1 MSLLLAALIAL
12 SITTAC
18 MPGLQRWAL
27 RVGLTDR
34 PGARKVHTA
43 PVPRVGG
50 IAMAAGILIPTLMAV
65 PLHAPMIGFLGAALV
80 LLAFGLWDDR
90 CDLDYRL
97 KFLGQFVAVALVI
110 AVGHVRIA
118 ELTLDHPI
126 QLPQVLSWLLTFGFL
141 VGVTNAMNLADG
153 LDGLAGG
160 LALLC
165 LCAIAVFGAVCG
177 NRTVMAVAW
186 IESGAIL
193 GFLRFNTHPAQVFM
207 GDGGSQL
214 LGFSIGALS
223 ILATQGDRSALSAAL
238 PLLLLGLPIL
248 DTVAV
253 MARRALTGRS
263 PFASDRSHLHHRLL
277 DLGFAH
283 HEAVVLI
290 YCVQLGLF
298 LLAYFLRFESDLLIL
313 GVFAVFSAAILGTLR
328 LATRRHWHAHTGRAL
343 PIASALMARLRQP
356 ASAQLISRG
365 AAWLMGCGFIGYA
378 AMVIVARRHVAGDIS
393 VLSATMLLLVVGL
406 SYFGFLSS
414 LSWLERLA
422 AYVGVIML
430 VYLDQTALART
441 ALLTSFT
448 WGAVML
454 TAAGALV
461 RVLLSQTRRF
471 EVTALD
477 VLVAFIALVVPNLP
491 GLDSLPRDLP
501 GGILKAVVLL
511 YVVEMT
517 EGAGTRRLV
526 PRTLL
531 AMLLAAVTLRGLMPL
546 MP

>member
-1 MSLLLAALIAL
+1 MSLLLASLIAL

-18 MPGLQRWAL
+18 MPWLQRMAL

-34 PGARKVHTA
+34 PGPRKVHQA

-50 IAMAAGILIPTLMAV
+50 IAMAAGILVPTLVTV
-65 PLHAPMIGFLGAALV
+65 PLHAPMIGFLSGVLV
-80 LLAFGLWDDR
+80 LLAFGVWDDR
-90 CDLDYRL
+90 RDLDYRL
-97 KFLGQFVAVALVI
+97 KFIGQFVAVALVI
-110 AVGHVRIA
+110 VIGHVRIA
-118 ELTLDHPI
+118 ELTLDHPVE
-126 QLPQVLSWLLTFGFL
+126 LPQAVSTLLTFGFL
-141 VGVTNAMNLADG
+141 VGVTNAINLADG

-165 LCAIAVFGAVCG
+165 LCAIAVFGAICG
-177 NRTVMAVAW
+177 NHTVMAVAL

-207 GDGGSQL
+207 GDGGSQV
-214 LGFSIGALS
+214 LGFSIGVLS
-223 ILATQGDRSALSAAL
+223 ILATQGDRTALSAAL

-253 MARRALTGRS
+253 MLRRALAGRS
-263 PFASDRSHLHHRLL
+263 PFSSDRSHLHHRLL

-290 YCVQLGLF
+290 YCVQLALF
-298 LLAYFLRFESDLLIL
+298 LFAYYLRFESDLLIL
-313 GVFAVFSAAILGTLR
+313 SVFGIFSATMLGMLW
-328 LATRRHWHAHTGRAL
+328 LATLGRWHAHTGRAL

-356 ASAQLISRG
+356 ASARLVLRG
-365 AAWLMGCGFIGYA
+365 AAWLMGSGFVAYA
-378 AMVIVARRHVAGDIS
+378 AMVIVARRHVASDIS
-393 VLSATMLLLVVGL
+393 VLSATMLCLVLGL
-406 SYFGFLSS
+406 SSFGFLRS
-414 LSWLERLA
+414 LTWLERLA

-430 VYLDQTALART
+430 VYLDQTAVGRPP
-441 ALLTSFT
+441 LLTSLT

-461 RVLLSQTRRF
+461 RVLLSETRRF

-477 VLVAFIALVVPNLP
+477 VLVAFIAVVVPNLP
-491 GLDSLPRDLP
+491 GFVSLPPDLP

-517 EGAGTRRLV
+517 ESAGTRRLV

-531 AMLLAAVTLRGLMPL
+531 AMLLAAVMLRGLIPL
-546 MP
+546 VP

>member
-1 MSLLLAALIAL
+1 MPLLLASLIAL

-18 MPGLQRWAL
+18 MPVLQRWAGQ
-27 RVGLTDR
+27 VGLTDR
-34 PGARKVHTA
+34 PDARKVHSV

-50 IAMAAGILIPTLMAV
+50 IAMAVGILVPTLIAV
-65 PLHAPMIGFLGAALV
+65 RLSLAVDGVLAAILV
-80 LLAFGLWDDR
+80 LLVFGVWDDR
-90 CDLDYRL
+90 VNLDYRW
-97 KFLGQFVAVALVI
+97 KFLGQFLAVTLCIV
-110 AVGHVRIA
+110 VGHVRIA
-118 ELTLDHPI
+118 EVTLDRPI
-126 QLPQVLSWLLTFGFL
+126 QLPDGLSWLLTFGFL
-141 VGVTNAMNLADG
+141 VGVTNAINLADG

-160 LALLC
+160 LSLLC
-165 LCAIAVFGAVCG
+165 LCAIAIFGAICG
-177 NRTVMAVAW
+177 NRPVTALAL

-193 GFLRFNTHPAQVFM
+193 GFLRFNTHPARVFM
-207 GDGGSQL
+207 GDGGSQV
-214 LGFSIGALS
+214 LGFSIGALA
-223 ILATQGDRSALSAAL
+223 ILATQGDRTALSAAL
-238 PLLLLGLPIL
+238 PLLLLGLPIV
-248 DTVAV
+248 DTLTV
-253 MARRALTGRS
+253 MLRRALAGRS
-263 PFASDRSHLHHRLL
+263 PFLSDRSHLHHRLL

-298 LLAYFLRFESDLLIL
+298 LLAYFLRFESDLWIL
-313 GVFAVFSAAILGTLR
+313 AVFAVFAAAVLGALH
-328 LATRRHWHAHTGRAL
+328 LAGSRRWHAHTGSAL

-356 ASAQLISRG
+356 AVARLVSQG
-365 AAWLMGCGFIGYA
+365 AGWLMAAGFVAYA
-378 AMVIVARRHVAGDIS
+378 AMVIVARRHVTGDIS
-393 VLSATMLLLVVGL
+393 VLSACMLLLVVALG
-406 SYFGFLSS
+406 YFGALGSV
-414 LSWLERLA
+414 SWLERLA

-430 VYLDQTALART
+430 VYLDQTAART
-441 ALLTSFT
+441 PLLSSLI

-461 RVLLSQTRRF
+461 RVLLSATRRF
-471 EVTALD
+471 AVTALD

-491 GLDSLPRDLP
+491 GFVSLPADLP

-546 MP
+546 VP

>member
-1 MSLLLAALIAL
+1 MLLLLAALIAL

-18 MPGLQRWAL
+18 MPALQRWAL
-27 RVGLTDR
+27 QIGLTDR

-50 IAMAAGILIPTLMAV
+50 IAMAAGILVPVLMVVPHNAV
-65 PLHAPMIGFLGAALV
+65 TIGFLGGALV
-80 LLAFGLWDDR
+80 LLAFGVWDDR

-97 KFLGQFVAVALVI
+97 KFLGQFLAVGLVI
-110 AVGHVRIA
+110 AIGHVRIA
-118 ELTLDHPI
+118 ELTFDRPLE
-126 QLPQVLSWLLTFGFL
+126 LPPLLSGLLTFGFL

-165 LCAIAVFGAVCG
+165 LCAIAVFGAICG
-177 NRTVMAVAW
+177 NHTVMTVAL

-207 GDGGSQL
+207 GDGGSQV
-214 LGFSIGALS
+214 LGFSIGVLS

-253 MARRALTGRS
+253 MLRRALAGRS
-263 PFASDRSHLHHRLL
+263 PFVSDRSHLHHRLL

-313 GVFAVFSAAILGTLR
+313 AVYGVFSAAMLTTLR
-328 LATRRHWHAHTGRAL
+328 LATRSHWRAHTGRAL
-343 PIASALMARLRQP
+343 PLASALIARLRQP
-356 ASAQLISRG
+356 ASARRLSQA
-365 AAWLMGCGFIGYA
+365 AAWLMGVGFVTYA
-378 AMVIVARRHVAGDIS
+378 ATVIVARRHVAGDIS
-393 VLSATMLLLVVGL
+393 ILSASLLLLVVGL
-406 SYFGFLSS
+406 SYFGFLGS
-414 LSWLERLA
+414 LAWLERLA
-422 AYVGVIML
+422 AYVGVVML
-430 VYLDQTALART
+430 VYLDQTAAART
-441 ALLTSFT
+441 PLLTSFT
-448 WGAVML
+448 WAAVML
-454 TAAGALV
+454 TAAGAAV
-461 RVLLSQTRRF
+461 RVLLSEARRF
-471 EVTALD
+471 EVNALD
-477 VLVAFIALVVPNLP
+477 VLVAFVAVVVPNLP

-501 GGILKAVVLL
+501 GGILKALVLL

-517 EGAGTRRLV
+517 DGGGTRRLV

-531 AMLLAAVTLRGLMPL
+531 AMLLAAVTLRGVMPL
-546 MP
+546 VP